1 MQFKL
6 MTFKNIIH
14 QPPQR
19 DDGQIN
25 RKRSN
30 EGHFCNKLEVRREL
44 SSK

>member
-19 DDGQIN
+19 DDGKLTEKEVMRVISVMSL
-25 RKRSN
+25 RL
-30 EGHFCNKLEVRREL
+30 EGN
-44 SSK
+44 